1 MVFDIRKVIGF
12 GAACLPAAVPELD
25 RWAAE
30 GRLTDDDFG
39 RILDT

>member
-1 MVFDIRKVIGF
+1 M
-12 GAACLPAAVPELD
+12 ALSVPLRGRRRWPGVPDPD